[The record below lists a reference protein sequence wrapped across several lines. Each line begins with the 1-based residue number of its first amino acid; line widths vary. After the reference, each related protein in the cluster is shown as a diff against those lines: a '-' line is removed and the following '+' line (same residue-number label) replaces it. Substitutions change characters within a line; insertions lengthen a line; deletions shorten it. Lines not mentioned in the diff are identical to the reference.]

1 MKRLLPFILMI
12 ALSACRT
19 TVPSQAITNNAVNEL
34 NGVKES
40 IKHIQATTTP
50 ECKTEAL
57 TANLRAIMTQ
67 VDGVSGQ
74 IKNIEL
80 ACKTEKNVLETEK
93 QVREVIIISLL
104 LGIVAYVF
112 LRLKKWAI

>member
-1 MKRLLPFILMI
+1 MKRVLPIILMI

-19 TVPSQAITNNAVNEL
+19 TVPSQAITNNAIKEL
-34 NGVKES
+34 NGVKEAVE
-40 IKHIQATTTP
+40 HIQTTTSA

-57 TANLRAIMTQ
+57 TADLRAILTQ
-67 VDGVSGQ
+67 VNGVSGQ

-93 QVREVIIISLL
+93 QVREVIIIFLL